1 MKEKIILI
9 TGATAGFGKATAYKF
24 AEHGW
29 NIIITGRRTERLKE
43 IEEALTKNFSV
54 KVLSLCFDIMKRDE
68 VELAV
73 SSLPHDWKNIDVLV
87 NNAGLAQGLSLI
99 HEGDIDDWET
109 MIDTNLK
116 GLLYI
121 SRQVMP
127 IMVAQG
133 YGHII
138 NLGSIA
144 GKQAYLK
151 GNIYGATK
159 FAVDAISKS
168 MRIDL
173 LPHGIKVTNVSPGA
187 CETEFSL
194 VRYKGDAERAKRV
207 YEGYT
212 PVSAADVA
220 DVIFFA
226 ATRPPHVVLNEI
238 EITPLAQANAYYF
251 VKKSEEPK
259 KN

>member
-1 MKEKIILI
+1 MNKIILI
-9 TGATAGFGKATAYKF
+9 TGATAGFGRATAYKF

-29 NIIITGRRTERLKE
+29 NVIMTGRRAERLKE
-43 IEEALTKNFSV
+43 IEEEITRLYSV
-54 KVLSLCFDIMKRDE
+54 KLLSLCFDIRKRKEAEQMINDI
-68 VELAV
+68 
-73 SSLPHDWKNIDVLV
+73 PHDWRKIDVLV

-109 MIDTNLK
+109 MIDTNIK
-116 GLLYI
+116 GLLYV
-121 SRQVMP
+121 SRHVMP
-127 IMVAQG
+127 MMVAQG
-133 YGHII
+133 FGHII
-138 NLGSIA
+138 NIGSIA

-151 GNIYGATK
+151 GNVYGATK

-173 LPHGIKVTNVSPGA
+173 LPHGIKVTNISPGA

-194 VRYKGDAERAKRV
+194 VRYKGDADRAHRV
-207 YEGYT
+207 YEGYK
-212 PVSAADVA
+212 PVSAGDVA

-226 ATRPPHVVLNEI
+226 ATRPAHVVLNEI
-238 EITPLAQANAYYF
+238 EITPLAQANAYYI
-251 VKKSEEPK
+251 VKKTEEK

>member
-9 TGATAGFGKATAYKF
+9 TGATAGFGKATAFKF

-29 NIIITGRRTERLKE
+29 NIIITGRRQDRLDAIESE
-43 IEEALTKNFSV
+43 ITKTFAV
-54 KVLSLCFDIMKRDE
+54 KVLSLCFDIRNRKD
-68 VELAV
+68 VEQV
-73 SSLPHDWKNIDVLV
+73 INDIPHDWKKIDVLV

-109 MIDTNLK
+109 MIDTNVK
-116 GLLYI
+116 GLLYV

-133 YGHII
+133 FGHII

-151 GNIYGATK
+151 GNVYGATK

-173 LPHGIKVTNVSPGA
+173 LPHGIKVTNISPGA

-194 VRYKGDAERAKRV
+194 VRYKGDAERARKV
-207 YEGYT
+207 YEGFT
-212 PVSAADVA
+212 PVSATDVA

-226 ATRPPHVVLNEI
+226 ATRPAHVVLNEI
-238 EITPLAQANAYYF
+238 EITPLAQANAYYI
-251 VKKSEEPK
+251 VKQNAEK

>member
-1 MKEKIILI
+1 MKEKSILI

-24 AEHGW
+24 AEYGW
-29 NIIITGRRTERLKE
+29 NIIITGRRTERLRA
-43 IEEALTKNFSV
+43 IEEDLIKTFRV
-54 KVLSLCFDIMKRDE
+54 KVLSLCFDIRERKE
-68 VELAV
+68 VEMAINDI
-73 SSLPHDWKNIDVLV
+73 PHDWKKIDVLV
-87 NNAGLAQGLSLI
+87 NNAGLAQGLALI
-99 HEGDIDDWET
+99 HEGDIEDWET
-109 MIDTNLK
+109 MIDTNIK

-121 SRQVMP
+121 SRKVMP

-138 NLGSIA
+138 NIGSIA

-151 GNIYGATK
+151 GNVYGATK

-173 LPHGIKVTNVSPGA
+173 LPHGIKVTNISPGA

-194 VRYKGDAERAKRV
+194 VRYKGDSERAKKV
-207 YEGYT
+207 YDGFV

-238 EITPLAQANAYYF
+238 EITPLAQANAYYI
-251 VKKSEEPK
+251 VKQTEGK

>member
-9 TGATAGFGKATAYKF
+9 TGATAGFGKAIAYKF

-29 NIIITGRRTERLKE
+29 NIIITGRREERLKE
-43 IEEALTKNFSV
+43 IEDDIVKTFSTKV
-54 KVLSLCFDIMKRDE
+54 ISLCFDVRKRKE
-68 VELAV
+68 VEE
-73 SSLPHDWKNIDVLV
+73 SLNDIPHDWKKIDVLV

-99 HEGDIDDWET
+99 QDGNIDDWET
-109 MIDTNLK
+109 MIDTNIK
-116 GLLYI
+116 GLLYV

-127 IMVAQG
+127 MMIAQG
-133 YGHII
+133 FGHII

-159 FAVDAISKS
+159 FAVDGISKS

-194 VRYKGDAERAKRV
+194 VRYKGDAERAKKV
-207 YEGYT
+207 YEGYA
-212 PVSAADVA
+212 PVTASDVA

-226 ATRPPHVVLNEI
+226 ATRPAHVVLNEI
-238 EITPLAQANAYYF
+238 EITPLAQANPYYIA
-251 VKKSEEPK
+251 KKS
-259 KN
+259 